1 MSRFNLNFVSS
12 VTLHVVNLECSLLA
26 NTLHK
31 CAVESDRDDKVIVL
45 LILDLGKLGFDFLS
59 LVKLSS
65 AKIFIAFVK
74 ED

>member
-12 VTLHVVNLECSLLA
+12 VTFHVVDLECSLLA

-31 CAVESDRDDKVIVL
+31 CAVEGDRYDKIIVL
-45 LILDLGKLGFDFLS
+45 FILDLGKLDFNFLS